1 MSTEPKPT
9 RLDRMFA
16 RLDREPARPG
26 LDVPRMTRH
35 RAVLFGATLTF
46 YITIVL
52 AVVTT
57 SWLVR
62 LDWQAMLFRPYQQ
75 WPEVHAFLD
84 YWVVLGQRGPTAVM
98 VAAWLGWRCW
108 RQHTLR
114 PLLAFGTALL
124 LLNITVGAVK
134 YGLGRS
140 GPHYATEVGSNEMWH
155 WFQAGSDIF
164 PSGHTA
170 NAVVTWGILAYLAST
185 PAARRYLSA
194 LSAIMSLS
202 VGLTTVYLGTHWLS
216 DVLLGW
222 AAGLLVLLALPW
234 MEPLISQAEAWLL
247 TLRDGVFARLPA
259 RRGAPAQ
266 VPALAPVPL
275 SAPAPSAAS
284 ATPAGPPAPATPAAP
299 AASVPAFP
307 PYQAPGAEPV
317 PAHAPASTP
326 ASAPVPAAH
335 EAAVCEPAATPR
347 GATTRAAAHLSPGAH
362 GTHPVRGERAPVTP
376 TGTRRPPHT
385 ERGPARGGPPTGR
398 PLTANGQRDA

>member
-1 MSTEPKPT
+1 MCLRAIPHHIVITNPVIRRGSELTRCNVDWVRTEPKPT
-9 RLDRMFA
+9 RLDRIFA
-16 RLDREPARPG
+16 RLDREPQRPV

-35 RAVLFGATLTF
+35 RVVLFGATLAF
-46 YITIVL
+46 YLTIVL

-75 WPEVHAFLD
+75 WPEIHAFLD

-114 PLLAFGTALL
+114 PLLAFGAALL
-124 LLNITVGAVK
+124 LLNVTVGAVK

-140 GPHYATEVGSNEMWH
+140 GPHYATELGSNEMWH

-185 PAARRYLSA
+185 PRARRWLSA
-194 LSAIMSLS
+194 LSAVLSLS

-234 MEPLISQAEAWLL
+234 LEPTIAAAEAWLF
-247 TLRDGVFARLPA
+247 TQRDWLRA
-259 RRGAPAQ
+259 RRRGVVPLPQPTPLAPAAQ
-266 VPALAPVPL
+266 EEPVPVRETVSPAAARTSRASGLLAPGPHTARSERTPV
-275 SAPAPSAAS
+275 
-284 ATPAGPPAPATPAAP
+284 TPAG
-299 AASVPAFP
+299 S
-307 PYQAPGAEPV
+307 
-317 PAHAPASTP
+317 
-326 ASAPVPAAH
+326 
-335 EAAVCEPAATPR
+335 
-347 GATTRAAAHLSPGAH
+347 
-362 GTHPVRGERAPVTP
+362 
-376 TGTRRPPHT
+376 RRPPHSDRLP
-385 ERGPARGGPPTGR
+385 RGTAPAARPVTGG
-398 PLTANGQRDA
+398 